1 MPSTSGVGGLSDP
14 GLTNL
19 RWAYALVD
27 GLAAAGVT
35 RAVISPGSRST
46 PLVLACERHP
56 GIVTRMHLDERGAAF
71 LALGQARAGTMP
83 TALIATSGSAPT
95 HWYPA
100 LVEASLARL
109 PLILLSAD
117 RPPELQDWGA
127 NQTLEQ
133 QRLFGV
139 HVRAFHQ
146 AGLAEES
153 APALRGI
160 RQLGI
165 KAVEQA
171 TWPQPGPVHI
181 NLPFREPLIPAATE
195 AQWPQGAG
203 ESFPLAR
210 PRQLPD
216 PRQLDR
222 LAARVDGRNGLIVCG
237 PERYPDDFGRA
248 LTGLARGLSAPLF
261 ADPLSG
267 LRFGPWDK
275 DLLLTRYDTFLRGRA
290 GRELPEPEWI
300 LRFGAPPVSKVLLE
314 YLGARD
320 AFQALIA
327 PNTGWP
333 DPLHRSGMLLRADPL
348 LFCRGLMQRVR
359 GGATAEWP
367 VAFQSAETIAAPELE
382 QERAADRPFE
392 GLIVPE
398 LIEALPDGA
407 ILFSGNSLPIRQID
421 SWSGG
426 GDRPLNI
433 FCNRGASG
441 IDGNVAT
448 LLGLASTATG
458 PVVGLLGDLAVL
470 HDLNSLA
477 AARGL
482 QAVIIVLNN
491 GGGGIFG
498 HLPQARLADFERYWL
513 TPQGLELEKAAEL
526 FGLDYRLVERQSR
539 FLPALEQGLEAPGVS
554 LIEVAIDR
562 NYSLQRHRAYWKT
575 GGSAAGKRD
584 REPKNPQ
591 PENYRLGSESAD
603 RPVVD

>member
-1 MPSTSGVGGLSDP
+1 
-14 GLTNL
+14 
-19 RWAYALVD
+19 
-27 GLAAAGVT
+27 
-35 RAVISPGSRST
+35 
-46 PLVLACERHP
+46 
-56 GIVTRMHLDERGAAF
+56 MHLDERGAAF
-71 LALGQARAGTMP
+71 LALGQARADAAP

-100 LVEASLARL
+100 LVEASLSRL

-146 AGLAEES
+146 AGPAEDSE
-153 APALRGI
+153 PALRGI

-171 TWPQPGPVHI
+171 TWPRPGPVHI
-181 NLPFREPLIPAATE
+181 NLPFREPLVPVAAG
-195 AQWPQGAG
+195 AQWPEGVG
-203 ESFPLAR
+203 ESFPLAK
-210 PRQLPD
+210 PLQLPD

-222 LAARVDGRNGLIVCG
+222 LAARLGGRNGLIVCG
-237 PERYPDDFGRA
+237 PGPCPDGFGAA
-248 LTGLARGLSAPLF
+248 LSELARRLAAPIF

-275 DLLLTRYDTFLRGRA
+275 DLLLTRYDAFLRRSTA
-290 GRELPEPEWI
+290 RESREPEWI
-300 LRFGAPPVSKVLLE
+300 LRFGAPPVSKTLLE
-314 YLGARD
+314 YLGARE
-320 AFQALIA
+320 AFQALVA
-327 PNTGWP
+327 PDGGWP
-333 DPLHRSGMLLRADPL
+333 DPLHRTGMLLRANPL
-348 LFCRGLMQRVR
+348 LLCRGLTQRVER
-359 GGATAEWP
+359 GATADWP
-367 VAFQSAETIAAPELE
+367 AAFQSYEAAVTPELD

-426 GDRPLNI
+426 GDRPLHI
-433 FCNRGASG
+433 LCNRGASG

-448 LLGLASTATG
+448 LLGLASAAPG
-458 PVVGLLGDLAVL
+458 PVVGLLGDLALL

-477 AARGL
+477 AARDL
-482 QAVIIVLNN
+482 RAVIIVLNN

-498 HLPQARLADFERYWL
+498 QLPQARLAGFEHYWL
-513 TPQGLELEKAAEL
+513 TPQGLDLGKAADL
-526 FGLDYRLVERQSR
+526 FGLGYRRVERQSG
-539 FLPALEQGLEAPGVS
+539 FLPALEQSLEASGVS
-554 LIEVAIDR
+554 LIEVPIDR
-562 NYSLQRHRAYWKT
+562 NYSLQRHRAYWKM
-575 GGSAAGKRD
+575 
-584 REPKNPQ
+584 
-591 PENYRLGSESAD
+591 
-603 RPVVD
+603 